1 MTGRE
6 ITAVVVGY
14 LFGSVPFGVIVA
26 RIWGAPGLRAV
37 GSGNIGATNVARAA
51 GGAAGVLVGALDA
64 AKGAA
69 GILVAERLA
78 VSASALAI
86 VGLAAIVGHVFPI
99 WLGFRG
105 GKGVAT
111 ACGVFLILAPAAT
124 AAAIAAF
131 AGTVAVTR
139 YVSLGSLVAAML
151 LPLVAYLTR
160 GATAT
165 VAAACAS
172 AVIIIVSH
180 RTNLARLLTGAE
192 PRAGGVPPQGP
203 R

>member
-26 RIWGAPGLRAV
+26 RIWGAPDLRAV